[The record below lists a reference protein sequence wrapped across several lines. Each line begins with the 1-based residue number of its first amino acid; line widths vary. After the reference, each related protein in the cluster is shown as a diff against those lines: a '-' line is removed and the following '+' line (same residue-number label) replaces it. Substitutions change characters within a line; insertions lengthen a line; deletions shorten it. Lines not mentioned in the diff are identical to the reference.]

1 MNIPSKSQCDL
12 TTCFN
17 VEPRNFGY
25 IYQWPTGRRFGVYV
39 GEETSGLMN
48 FATRNPCN
56 LSRTSAAQL
65 NY

>member
-1 MNIPSKSQCDL
+1 MWSPVILIIFTNGP
-12 TTCFN
+12 
-17 VEPRNFGY
+17 
-25 IYQWPTGRRFGVYV
+25 GRRFGVYV

-56 LSRTSAAQL
+56 LSRTIAAQL